1 VSNAEPPT
9 MRLIIN
15 WIVSAISLLVVAYL
29 VPGIYVHSFGAALI
43 AAAVIGIINATL
55 GLFLKIITL
64 PLTLI
69 TLGIFWFII
78 NALMLELASYLVRGF
93 EVRGFAP
100 AFVGAIVLSVVS
112 WFLHWLVR
120 PRRAQV

>member
-1 VSNAEPPT
+1 

-15 WIVSAISLLVVAYL
+15 WIVSAISLFIVAYL
-29 VPGIYVHSFGAALI
+29 VPGIYVRGFGAALI
-43 AAAVIGIINATL
+43 AALVIGIINATL
-55 GLFLKIITL
+55 GLFLKVITL

-69 TLGIFWFII
+69 TFGIFWFII

-93 EVRGFAP
+93 EVRGFAA

-120 PRRAQV
+120 PRRAQM